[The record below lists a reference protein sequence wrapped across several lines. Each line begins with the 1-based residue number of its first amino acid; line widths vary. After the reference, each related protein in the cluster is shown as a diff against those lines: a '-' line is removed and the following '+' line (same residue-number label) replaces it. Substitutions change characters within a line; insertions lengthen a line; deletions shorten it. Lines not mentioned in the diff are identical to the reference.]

1 MDDNQ
6 TQDQQLKKD
15 IVISDDVRAYIGSI
29 LMDAGLAQDDPDL
42 HEEMVREVFVRL
54 DNYLSTVILNH
65 LPKDKI
71 EPYVKMMEEGKPKTE
86 IEQYMKD
93 NIANVDETF
102 KNAFID
108 FRSLFLGKI
117 AVARNVP
124 PRTETV
130 DDQLPPAPVAPNTN

>member
-1 MDDNQ
+1 MDSNQ
-6 TQDQQLKKD
+6 TQDQKLKKE

-29 LMDAGLAQDDPDL
+29 LTDAGLAQDDPDL

-71 EPYVKMMEEGKPKTE
+71 EPYIKMVEWGKPKTE
-86 IEQYMKD
+86 IEQYLKD
-93 NIANVDETF
+93 NIENVDETF

-117 AVARNVP
+117 AIARNVP
-124 PRTETV
+124 PRTEAV
-130 DDQLPPAPVAPNTN
+130 SDQLPPAPVAPGTN

>member
-86 IEQYMKD
+86 IR
-93 NIANVDETF
+93 V
-102 KNAFID
+102 
-108 FRSLFLGKI
+108 GKKLKTKKI
-117 AVARNVP
+117 
-124 PRTETV
+124 
-130 DDQLPPAPVAPNTN
+130 L